1 MRQSEYPQ
9 QEKKQDRRK
18 RRSDAAIQRAF
29 DELLN
34 EKPLSKITVKEL
46 AERADID
53 RKTFYLRYDSI
64 DDLVD
69 ARIQAEA
76 DHVAK
81 ILHGAILDKDGSID
95 VRALYETLGLEL
107 LMRLNGNLGLLGHGD
122 TDRLI
127 SRMLPALSKAVSEDD
142 TLSLSEGLGPYFD
155 LFAAYFCGGLLSLYN
170 QWVKTESELPLE
182 TLAELASAA
191 VTGGLVSLSQTAKS
205 LDIAGID
212 GDAEEA

>member
-1 MRQSEYPQ
+1 MDKLSNERP
-9 QEKKQDRRK
+9 EKKIDRRK
-18 RRSDAAIQRAF
+18 RRSDIAIQKAF
-29 DELLN
+29 DELLE
-34 EKPLSKITVKEL
+34 EKPLGKITVKEL

-69 ARIQAEA
+69 SRIQNEA
-76 DHVAK
+76 DHVAR
-81 ILHGAILDKDGSID
+81 ILHGVILDKDGSID

-107 LMRLNGNLGLLGHGD
+107 LIRLNGNLGLLGHGD

-127 SRMLPALSKAVSEDD
+127 SRMLPALSKTVAEDD
-142 TLSLSEGLGPYFD
+142 TLSLAENLGPYFD

-182 TLAELASAA
+182 TLSELASAA
-191 VTGGLVSLSQTAKS
+191 MTGSLVSLAKTAKA
-205 LDIAGID
+205 LNIT
-212 GDAEEA
+212 

>member
-1 MRQSEYPQ
+1 MDKLSNERP
-9 QEKKQDRRK
+9 EKKIDRRK
-18 RRSDAAIQRAF
+18 RRSDIAIQKAF
-29 DELLN
+29 DELLE
-34 EKPLSKITVKEL
+34 EKPLGKITVKEL

-69 ARIQAEA
+69 SRIQNEA
-76 DHVAK
+76 DHVAR
-81 ILHGAILDKDGSID
+81 ILHGVILDKDGSID

-107 LMRLNGNLGLLGHGD
+107 LIRLNGNLGLLGHGD

-127 SRMLPALSKAVSEDD
+127 SRMLPALSKAVAEDD
-142 TLSLSEGLGPYFD
+142 TLSLAENLGPYFD

-182 TLAELASAA
+182 TLSELASAA
-191 VTGGLVSLSQTAKS
+191 MTGSLVSLTKTAKA
-205 LDIAGID
+205 LNIT
-212 GDAEEA
+212 

>member
-1 MRQSEYPQ
+1 MDKLSNERP
-9 QEKKQDRRK
+9 EKKIDRRK
-18 RRSDAAIQRAF
+18 RRSDIAIQKAF
-29 DELLN
+29 DELLE
-34 EKPLSKITVKEL
+34 EKPLGKITVKEL

-69 ARIQAEA
+69 SRIQNEA
-76 DHVAK
+76 DHVAR
-81 ILHGAILDKDGSID
+81 ILHGVILDKDGSID

-107 LMRLNGNLGLLGHGD
+107 LIRLNGNLGLLGHGD

-127 SRMLPALSKAVSEDD
+127 SRMLPALSKAVAEDD
-142 TLSLSEGLGPYFD
+142 TLSLAENLGPYFD

-182 TLAELASAA
+182 TLSELASAA
-191 VTGGLVSLSQTAKS
+191 MTGSLVSLAKTAKA
-205 LDIAGID
+205 LNIT
-212 GDAEEA
+212 